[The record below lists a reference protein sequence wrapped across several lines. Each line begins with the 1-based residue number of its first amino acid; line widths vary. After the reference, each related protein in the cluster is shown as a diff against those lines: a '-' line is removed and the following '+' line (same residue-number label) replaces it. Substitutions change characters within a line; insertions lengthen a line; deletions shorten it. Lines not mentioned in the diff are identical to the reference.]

1 MSQLTK
7 NEAARLRK
15 VAAHLDTCLDALH
28 RAAGEMYIPPLKLY
42 RDDVQELIAATQ
54 ETLDEVRRV
63 LPPRRTQAEVQSSAL
78 AGYAAQVD
86 QEDKA

>member
-7 NEAARLRK
+7 NESARLRK
-15 VAAHLDTCLDALH
+15 VAGHLDTCLDALH

-63 LPPRRTQAEVQSSAL
+63 LPPRRGPS
-78 AGYAAQVD
+78 VD
-86 QEDKA
+86 RGAPIQHEKENGQEPDV